1 MSTIL
6 IVEDEHALGSA
17 LVMAV
22 RRLGHLPELA
32 PSGTA
37 ALERLATSRVDA
49 VVLDIGLPDMSGVQV
64 LERIR
69 GEGSQVPVLIITAHA
84 MLDHAIA
91 TQKLGVADYLI
102 KPLDLA
108 HFEQAVSA
116 LVAKGAWVAEI
127 TESTPATLIGA
138 AACMH
143 EVFLAVA
150 RACTGE
156 MPVLLS
162 GPCGSGKSLAARV
175 IHANGIAAAGPLE
188 TVECGTVK
196 TADVLHGLLDR
207 TAGTLVLENLTDME
221 PPAQAAL
228 AERIAQRDRNMPRL
242 IATTQEAPR
251 PSVAQA
257 RMREDL
263 FYAFSSLVVTM
274 PPLRERTGDIPAL
287 SRFLLAMQGA
297 SGERVEITAQ
307 ALHALQAYD
316 WPGNVREL
324 RHALEH
330 ARAMSRG
337 GPVFPGHLP
346 PHIAEALRIHGSQLV
361 SSELDAAVARWI
373 DTNLDTTPEKE
384 WRYDSLLDHIEASM
398 LRHLLTRFANRPTHL
413 AQALAM
419 NRATLRQKLR
429 RMGLNELPRR

>member
-17 LVMAV
+17 LSLAV

-32 PSGTA
+32 PSGAA

-49 VVLDIGLPDMSGVQV
+49 VVLDIGLPDMSGVKV

-91 TQKLGVADYLI
+91 TQKLGIADYLI
-102 KPLDLA
+102 KPLDLTR
-108 HFEQAVSA
+108 FEQAVSA
-116 LVAKGAWVAEI
+116 LVAKGAWVSEI
-127 TESTPATLIGA
+127 TESAPSTLIGA

-150 RACTGE
+150 RACAGD
-156 MPVLLS
+156 MPVLVS

-175 IHANGIAAAGPLE
+175 IHTHGTGGASAPE

-196 TADVLHGLLDR
+196 THDMLHGLLDR
-207 TAGTLVLENLTDME
+207 AAGTLVLENLTDLE
-221 PPAQAAL
+221 TPAQAAL
-228 AERIAQRDRNMPRL
+228 AERIAQRDRSMPRL
-242 IATTQEAPR
+242 IATMQEDPR
-251 PSVAQA
+251 HAVANG

-263 FYAFSSLVVTM
+263 FYAFSALAIAM

-287 SRFLLAMQGA
+287 SRFLLAVRGSA
-297 SGERVEITAQ
+297 GEKVEITAQ
-307 ALHALQAYD
+307 ALRALQAYE

-346 PHIAEALRIHGSQLV
+346 PHIAEALRIHGNQMV
-361 SSELDAAVARWI
+361 SGELDAAVARWI
-373 DTNLDTTPEKE
+373 DSNLDTTPEPE
-384 WRYDSLLDHIEASM
+384 WRYDTLLEHIEASM

-413 AQALAM
+413 ALALAM

-429 RMGLNELPRR
+429 RMGLNE

>member
-17 LVMAV
+17 LSMAV

-32 PSGTA
+32 PSGAA

-49 VVLDIGLPDMSGVQV
+49 VVLDIGLPDISGVKV

-69 GEGSQVPVLIITAHA
+69 GGGSQVPVLVITARA

-91 TQKLGVADYLI
+91 TQKLGIADYLI

-116 LVAKGAWVAEI
+116 LVAKGAWVSEI
-127 TESTPATLIGA
+127 TDSAPVTLIGA
-138 AACMH
+138 AATMQDEPRH
-143 EVFLAVA
+143 AVA
-150 RACTGE
+150 KG
-156 MPVLLS
+156 
-162 GPCGSGKSLAARV
+162 
-175 IHANGIAAAGPLE
+175 
-188 TVECGTVK
+188 
-196 TADVLHGLLDR
+196 
-207 TAGTLVLENLTDME
+207 
-221 PPAQAAL
+221 
-228 AERIAQRDRNMPRL
+228 
-242 IATTQEAPR
+242 
-251 PSVAQA
+251 

-263 FYAFSSLVVTM
+263 FYAFSALAIAM

-287 SRFLLAMQGA
+287 SRLLLAMRGT

-307 ALHALQAYD
+307 ALRALQAYD

-337 GPVFPGHLP
+337 GVVFPGHLP
-346 PHIAEALRIHGSQLV
+346 PHIAEALRIHGSRMV
-361 SSELDAAVARWI
+361 SGELDAAVARWI
-373 DTNLDTTPEKE
+373 DSSLDTTPEND
-384 WRYDSLLDHIEASM
+384 WRYDTMLDHIETSM
-398 LRHLLTRFANRPTHL
+398 LRHLLTRFASRPTHL

-429 RMGLNELPRR
+429 RMGLND

>member
-17 LVMAV
+17 LVVAV
-22 RRLGHLPELA
+22 RRLGHVPELA
-32 PSGTA
+32 ASGAA
-37 ALERLATSRVDA
+37 ALEHLATSRADA
-49 VVLDIGLPDMSGVQV
+49 VVLDIGLPDMSGVEV

-69 GEGSQVPVLIITAHA
+69 REGSQVPVLVITAHA

-91 TQKLGVADYLI
+91 TQKLGIADYLI

-116 LVAKGAWVAEI
+116 LVAKGAWVSEI
-127 TESTPATLIGA
+127 TDSAPTTLIGA

-150 RACTGE
+150 RACAGE
-156 MPVLLS
+156 MPVLIS

-175 IHANGIAAAGPLE
+175 IHANGIAAAGELE

-196 TADVLHGLLDR
+196 AADVLQGLLER
-207 TAGTLVLENLTDME
+207 THGTLVLENLTDLE
-221 PPAQAAL
+221 TSAQAAL
-228 AERIAQRDRNMPRL
+228 AERIAQRDQGMPRL
-242 IATTQEAPR
+242 IATMQDDPR
-251 PSVAQA
+251 HAVANG

-263 FYAFSSLVVTM
+263 FYAFSALVVAM

-287 SRFLLAMQGA
+287 SRFLLAVRGA

-307 ALHALQAYD
+307 ALQALQAYD

-330 ARAMSRG
+330 ARAMSRS

-346 PHIAEALRIHGSQLV
+346 PHIAEALRLHGGQLV
-361 SSELDAAVARWI
+361 SGELDAAVARWI
-373 DTNLDTTPEKE
+373 DSNLDTTPERE
-384 WRYDSLLDHIEASM
+384 WRYDTLLDHIEASM
-398 LRHLLTRFANRPTHL
+398 LRHLLTRFAKRPTHL

-429 RMGLNELPRR
+429 RIGLSE